1 MTVLLN
7 KTMQLESENEANQKI
22 IIEKEKTLGDIG
34 KQKARIQGEIDFANA
49 VIEKKNKKKLNSNA
63 N

>member
-22 IIEKEKTLGDIG
+22 IIETEKMLGDIG
-34 KQKARIQGEIDFANA
+34 KQKARIQGKLDVANA
-49 VIEKKNKKKLNSNA
+49 VIET
-63 N
+63 